1 MQQDRLRLGIL
12 CQGYSWPES
21 SLNMVRSMLQLPGVS
36 LELLVFNRTPPSTTT
51 RWQKIKKVLTGR
63 GLLWGL
69 RNRWFNKPTAEVSFD
84 MQQEWKHI
92 PMLEVTAVQKGKFTQ
107 LLQDEDIES
116 LKQYN
121 LDVLLKFSFGI
132 LRGKV
137 LTVARYGI
145 WSFHHGDPQQ
155 YRGGPPG
162 FWEVHDGSPTTS
174 AILQRL
180 TEKLDGGIILQQC
193 TAQTVLTSAARNY
206 ERIQAVA
213 SHLPVAACR
222 DILNGRLKAV
232 NSAPVVTNAPI
243 KVAPTDWQYLR
254 YWWRTRYRRWKARLR
269 YLFTDEIWAI
279 GLIKEPIHRLLEPDF
294 VPTVQWITAERPHQF
309 LADPFAYKCND
320 QLRTVAEQFDYQRGN
335 GQIVSIP
342 IADNGKAGTPQV
354 DLNTGT
360 HLSYPCTV
368 YDGKH
373 WYMIPENIE
382 QQRLVL
388 YQLQPDNSWKEYA
401 AIPTGETVIDPRLF
415 QHKNRW
421 WLMGT
426 SIRHADTELL
436 AWHAESLTGSWYAHA
451 ANTIKLDPRSSRPA
465 GTPFVHHG
473 VLYRPAQN
481 NSMTYG
487 GSVMLNRVDCLTPE
501 LFAETPLRE
510 IKPQPDWPF
519 HDGLHTISSAGEWT
533 VIDAKKVKF
542 APSRIMTK
550 IFQRFTS

>member
-1 MQQDRLRLGIL
+1 MQQNRFRLGIL
-12 CQGYSWPES
+12 CQGYTWPES
-21 SLNMVRSMLQLPGVS
+21 SMNMVRSMLQQPGVS

-51 RWQKIKKVLTGR
+51 RWQKFKKVLSGS

-69 RNRWFNKPTAEVSFD
+69 RNRWFHKPATEVSCD
-84 MQQEWKHI
+84 MQEEWKHI
-92 PMLEVTAVQKGKFTQ
+92 PVLEVTAVQKGKFTQ
-107 LLQDEDIES
+107 LFSDNDVEV

-121 LDVLLKFSFGI
+121 LDALLKFSFGI

-137 LTVARYGI
+137 LTAAKYGI

-162 FWEVHDGSPTTS
+162 FWEVHDGCPTTS

-180 TEKLDGGIILQQC
+180 TEKLDGGIVLKQC
-193 TAQTVLTSAARNY
+193 TAQTVLTSASRNY

-222 DILNGRLKAV
+222 DILAGRLQAV
-232 NSAPVVTNAPI
+232 NSPPVATNAPI
-243 KVAPTDWQYLR
+243 RIAPTDWQYLR

-269 YLFTDEIWAI
+269 YLFTDEFWAI
-279 GLIKEPIHRLLEPDF
+279 GLIKAPIYRLLEPDD
-294 VPTVQWITAERPHQF
+294 VPTVQWITAEQTHQF
-309 LADPFAYKCND
+309 LADPFAYHTGD
-320 QLRTVAEQFDYQRGN
+320 QLRIVAEEFDYQRGN

-342 IADNGKAGTPQV
+342 IADDGTTSSPQV

-368 YDGKH
+368 HDGEH

-382 QQRLVL
+382 QQRVAL
-388 YQLQPDNSWKEYA
+388 YQLEADHSWKEVTV
-401 AIPTGETVIDPRLF
+401 IPTGEALIDPTLF
-415 QHKNRW
+415 QHNKRW

-426 SIRHADTELL
+426 STRHADTELI
-436 AWHAESLTGSWYAHA
+436 AWHADSLSGPWAPHA
-451 ANTIKLDPRSSRPA
+451 ANPIKLDPRSSRPA
-465 GTPFVHHG
+465 GTPFVHQG

-481 NSMTYG
+481 NTITYG
-487 GSVMLNRVDCLTPE
+487 GSVVFNRVDCLTPDHFE
-501 LFAETPLRE
+501 ETPVRE
-510 IKPQPDWPF
+510 IKPLPDWPF
-519 HDGLHTISSAGEWT
+519 PDGLHTISAAGPWT
-533 VIDAKKVKF
+533 VIDAKKIKF
-542 APSRIMTK
+542 APGRIVTK